1 MICVMGRYRI
11 FYLMSSDKT
20 QRSMLI
26 ELLNLYGFQAD
37 SSFLVKVDSAEKNK
51 KVIELKVS
59 GKTLVIDPLVASP
72 TGHVQI
78 YYKWWN
84 GTRA

>member
-1 MICVMGRYRI
+1 
-11 FYLMSSDKT
+11 MSSDKT

-51 KVIELKVS
+51 KVIELKAS

-72 TGHVQI
+72 TGHV
-78 YYKWWN
+78 
-84 GTRA
+84 

>member
-1 MICVMGRYRI
+1 MGRYRI

-51 KVIELKVS
+51 KVIELKAS

-72 TGHVQI
+72 TGHV
-78 YYKWWN
+78 
-84 GTRA
+84 

>member
-1 MICVMGRYRI
+1 M
-11 FYLMSSDKT
+11 
-20 QRSMLI
+20 
-26 ELLNLYGFQAD
+26 
-37 SSFLVKVDSAEKNK
+37 KVDSAEKNK

-59 GKTLVIDPLVASP
+59 GKTLFIDPLVASP

-78 YYKWWN
+78 YYKCWD